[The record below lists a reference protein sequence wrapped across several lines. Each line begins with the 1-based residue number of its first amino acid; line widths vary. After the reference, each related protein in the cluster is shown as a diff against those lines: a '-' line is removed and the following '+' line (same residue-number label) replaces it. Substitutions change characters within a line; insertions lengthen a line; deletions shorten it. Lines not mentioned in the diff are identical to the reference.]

1 MVRAT
6 RNIPQLRAVVAC
18 AALLAAGCVSPH
30 YSVATDVDAAAWR
43 EPATLL
49 IANTDT
55 TTLRDLSLFLR
66 CNDRMPQ
73 DTLTVK
79 IALITPDSL
88 RCEEDFVVVVP
99 VSRAPAALARETVV
113 PYRRRVCFSRTG
125 DYRMTI
131 TPRHAVKGVEA
142 IGIHIVKSE

>member
-1 MVRAT
+1 MVRAS

-18 AALLAAGCVSPH
+18 AALLAAGCISPN

-131 TPRHAVKGVEA
+131 TPRHTVKGVEA